1 MVKERWG
8 LCLNLRVRR
17 RGHFEA
23 KSLESLGEELS
34 LTIRNVEVS
43 KVAIIDSWKWRRK
56 LRWVVIRTQ
65 KGCIFGAEVSERE
78 RERG

>member
-1 MVKERWG
+1 M
-8 LCLNLRVRR
+8 
-17 RGHFEA
+17 
-23 KSLESLGEELS
+23 S